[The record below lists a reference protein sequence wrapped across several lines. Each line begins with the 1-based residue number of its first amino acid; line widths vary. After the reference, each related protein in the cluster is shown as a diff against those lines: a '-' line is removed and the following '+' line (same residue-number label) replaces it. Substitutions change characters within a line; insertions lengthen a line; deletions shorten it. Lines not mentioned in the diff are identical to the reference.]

1 MYRWDDK
8 ATQDT
13 VVKENDHCLTG
24 DTVVNTVFGGRK
36 IKDLV
41 GKFGFVWSYNEKWK
55 KKCIRPFFGVK
66 KTRENQ
72 PILKITLENGKVVR
86 CTPDHR
92 ILTDNGWIEAKYLTQ
107 SSKIIDIMD

>member
-1 MYRWDDK
+1 MIKSGEDK
-8 ATQDT
+8 

-24 DTVVNTVFGGRK
+24 DTVVNTIFGGRN

-41 GKFGFVWSYNEKWK
+41 GNFGFVWSYDEKRK

-92 ILTDNGWIEAKYLTQ
+92 ILTDSGWIEAKYLTQ
-107 SSKIIDIMD
+107 SSKIVDIMG